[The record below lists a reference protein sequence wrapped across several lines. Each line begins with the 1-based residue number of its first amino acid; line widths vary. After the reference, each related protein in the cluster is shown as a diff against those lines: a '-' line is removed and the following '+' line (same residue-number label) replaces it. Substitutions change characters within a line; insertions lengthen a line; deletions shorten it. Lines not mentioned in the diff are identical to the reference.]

1 MKNLD
6 TSFKTR
12 VGITDALK
20 GERSANETPSYGPRK
35 YLSLVKLP
43 VLGTSLEVVG
53 LIFVAWLWQ
62 FDNYIFN
69 QTANSWSNLPW
80 GIFTSVITPDTD
92 TFAYLFGGNPLWWA
106 TLFLDLLAFAVFLFV
121 WLLLNFSKD
130 ERQLTT
136 RSRLYIVLFFVP
148 SLIFS
153 VIELGTNLVP
163 SIGPSGI
170 QYSQIGIVAGFSLVN
185 GFPAFRGNGVV
196 ANFRRSTFSCLVS
209 LGNFFIGAVLVLAA
223 VLFPAQFFSALGV
236 DGLKVDY
243 YAHVFTFTLT
253 VLVLVFWGLK
263 SRPGVPDPPFGPI
276 TKRST
281 LKEPSPPKV
290 GGGEGMKVK

>member
-1 MKNLD
+1 VKNLD

-12 VGITDALK
+12 VGITVALK

-35 YLSLVKLP
+35 YLSVVKLP

-92 TFAYLFGGNPLWWA
+92 TFAYLFARNPLWWA
-106 TLFLDLLAFAVFLFV
+106 TLFLDLLAFGVFLFV

-130 ERQLTT
+130 ERQLRT
-136 RSRLYIVLFFVP
+136 RSRLYIVLFFIP

-153 VIELGTNLVP
+153 VIELVTNMVP

-185 GFPAFRGNGVV
+185 GFPAFRGGGLV
-196 ANFRRSTFSCLVS
+196 ANFKRSRFSSLVS

-223 VLFPAQFFSALGV
+223 MLFPLEFFSVLGV

-276 TKRST
+276 KKRSK
-281 LKEPSPPKV
+281 LKEPSPTKV